1 MMENTLLYVIA
12 ALGISIVVNILLK
25 KIGLSQII
33 GYIITGTIMV
43 YAFDLRA
50 AGHSHELEMVGEFGI
65 VFLMFT
71 IGLEISLAKMG
82 SMKKEIFGNGVMQV
96 GFTTGVVFAIAHFI
110 FSLDATSAL
119 IVSLAF
125 SLSSTA
131 VVLSYLKSSKEIYTP
146 YGQNATGIL
155 IFQDI
160 AVIPI
165 LILIGFLTTEGDES
179 IYVVLGHTLLS
190 AIFVVGL
197 LFVAGKRVVTWLLHF
212 SASSELDEL
221 FMGSVLFIVVGAS
234 LFASSMGFTYSL
246 GAFVAGMI
254 IAETKYHHKVESE
267 IAPFKD
273 ILLGTFFVVVGMKI
287 DLGIFFDNIG
297 TIIGLFALVFVLKTT
312 IMLAFLKLSNSTST
326 SLKTALSLSQV
337 GEFSFVIFAV
347 AASGSILAEKL
358 VSLLVLVVI
367 FSMVVT
373 PFFIVKINSFVDAL
387 LKESDIVTD
396 MSALASRENHVIVC
410 GYSVVGKFVT
420 HYLED
425 LDAPFVVVDN
435 SNKHVKEALEEGVEA
450 YLGDASKSQILNALH
465 IEKASAIIVTLDNID
480 KKRLICEA
488 ILKHSRDANLIVKVT
503 SLEEKKKLEDLNIT
517 VIVDGKVEVARVLV
531 ERMVSCQL
539 KYR

>member
-1 MMENTLLYVIA
+1 MIDNTLLYVIV
-12 ALGISIVVNILLK
+12 ALGISIILNIILK
-25 KIGLSQII
+25 KIGISQII
-33 GYIITGTIMV
+33 GYIFTGTIIV
-43 YAFDLRA
+43 YAFDLRSA
-50 AGHSHELEMVGEFGI
+50 VHSHELELLGEFGI

-82 SMKKEIFGNGVMQV
+82 SMKQEIFGNGLLQV
-96 GFTTGVVFAIAHFI
+96 GLTTLVVYLGAHYLFA
-110 FSLDATSAL
+110 LDAKSAI
-119 IVSLAF
+119 IVALAF

-146 YGQNATGIL
+146 YGQKATGIL

-165 LILIGFLTTEGDES
+165 LILIGFLTSEADES
-179 IYVVLGHTLLS
+179 IYVIIGHTLLS
-190 AIFVVGL
+190 ALIVLLFLFVVG
-197 LFVAGKRVVTWLLHF
+197 KRIVTWLLHF

-234 LFASSMGFTYSL
+234 LFASFMGFTYSL
-246 GAFVAGMI
+246 GAFVAGMV
-254 IAETKYHHKVESE
+254 IAETRYHHKVEAD

-273 ILLGTFFVVVGMKI
+273 ILLGTFFVTVGMKV
-287 DLGIFFDNIG
+287 DLTIFINNIG
-297 TIIGLFALVFVLKTT
+297 IIIALFALVLVLKTVV
-312 IMLAFLKLSNSTST
+312 IYLVLKFSQSSAT

-347 AASGSILAEKL
+347 AQAGNIFDESL

-373 PFFIVKINSFVDAL
+373 PFFITRINDFVEKIIKD
-387 LKESDIVTD
+387 SDIITD
-396 MSALASRENHVIVC
+396 MSGLQSRQDHVIVC

-420 HYLED
+420 KHLEEFG
-425 LDAPFVVVDN
+425 APYVVVDN
-435 SNKHVKEALEEGVEA
+435 SNKHVKEALEDDIEA
-450 YLGDASKSQILNALH
+450 YLGDASKVAILNALN

-488 ILKHSRDANLIVKVT
+488 ILKHSIDANLIVKVV
-503 SLEEKKKLEDLNIT
+503 SLEEKQRLDDLDIT

-531 ERMVSCQL
+531 ERMLSCQL
-539 KYR
+539 YKC